1 MHAGKP
7 TTTLVVDKALP
18 PDSTAKMLQYDMTA
32 YRWVLV
38 GLDLSYL
45 CLGSAAAK
53 ENLYPASRHR
63 VSRASKACVA
73 VHIVLGALV
82 IYGGPAIFTL
92 DNQHINFT
100 NCDWVL
106 RTIAVAGVLHSY
118 TVPGMLS
125 KVPGCRKV
133 TVPYYVG
140 VTTINFF
147 NAIRVLYAPSVQY
160 LMLLWGS
167 LSAFVYVRIFVFVFH
182 VVSGGADYMVIYTL
196 AMGLAGYFATI
207 ANGLNGLSLL
217 LIASPAVVAPFMVDY
232 SRWYHKTFAECL
244 PVEDAT
250 IPAKKTSRQ
259 HTILHAIC
267 NGVHAALDPADM
279 PHKAAYKGGW
289 YSSLILWFA
298 MKDQSDLMLDV
309 VDEAKPNYLVHPL
322 PTNMQSCSTT

>member
-1 MHAGKP
+1 
-7 TTTLVVDKALP
+7 
-18 PDSTAKMLQYDMTA
+18 
-32 YRWVLV
+32 
-38 GLDLSYL
+38 
-45 CLGSAAAK
+45 
-53 ENLYPASRHR
+53 
-63 VSRASKACVA
+63 
-73 VHIVLGALV
+73 VLGALV
-82 IYGGPAIFTL
+82 IYGGAAIFIL
-92 DNQHINFT
+92 DNQHISFS

-106 RTIAVAGVLHSY
+106 RIIAVAGVLHSC

-140 VTTINFF
+140 VTTINVF

-217 LIASPAVVAPFMVDY
+217 IIASPAVVAPFMVGY
-232 SRWYHKTFAECL
+232 SRWYHKTFAERL

-250 IPAKKTSRQ
+250 IPAKKDSRQ
-259 HTILHAIC
+259 HRILHAIC
-267 NGVHAALDPADM
+267 KGVHAALDPADM

-289 YSSLILWFA
+289 YSSLALWFA
-298 MKDQSDLMLDV
+298 MKDQSDLMLDI
-309 VDEAKPNYLVHPL
+309 VDEAKPNSLCLPCRPTCNLAQPL
-322 PTNMQSCSTT
+322 DQS